1 MKPADSAFQTFPYPS
16 REDLTGGVL
25 QPIYFIQIMMVE
37 HLSDRLERFGDFG
50 IVDEPAG
57 LWIDLP
63 AYGHFASEGVT
74 VKPETLMLSRHIWQ
88 AVS

>member
-1 MKPADSAFQTFPYPS
+1 MKPADSAFQPFPYPS
-16 REDLTGGVL
+16 REVLTCGVL

-37 HLSDRLERFGDFG
+37 HLSDRLERFGDFS

-57 LWIDLP
+57 LWIDLAAHP
-63 AYGHFASEGVT
+63 HFTPEGVPM
-74 VKPETLMLSRHIWQ
+74 KAETLMLGRNIWQ